1 MQHKTA
7 AHTFTLFLSTR
18 GDAADAGTADAG
30 NMLLGSGIETLYP
43 CSLLG
48 TLGRVRPPVQSP
60 VRAALPPAAGVSPSS
75 VSESWLQ
82 TWLLRSIRDNGCC
95 CSAQI
100 LINLDVREETR

>member
-1 MQHKTA
+1 MQHRA
-7 AHTFTLFLSTR
+7 AHTFTLLLSTR
-18 GDAADAGTADAG
+18 GHAADAGTADAG
-30 NMLLGSGIETLYP
+30 NMLLGTGIQTLHP

-60 VRAALPPAAGVSPSS
+60 VTAALLADAGVSPSS